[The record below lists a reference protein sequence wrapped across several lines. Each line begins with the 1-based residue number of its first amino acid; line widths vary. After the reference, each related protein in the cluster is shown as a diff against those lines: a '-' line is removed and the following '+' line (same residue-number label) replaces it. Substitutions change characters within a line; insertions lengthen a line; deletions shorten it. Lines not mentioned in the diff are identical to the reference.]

1 MFTGLVEDVGVVQK
15 SASGRLA
22 VRTAL
27 TGLKIGDSI
36 AVNGACLTI
45 RQITKD
51 VPEFDLLDY
60 TLRDTA
66 LAELTAGAKVNL
78 ERAVAADGRF
88 GGHLVSGHIDE
99 AGVVQS
105 FTADALTI
113 QVRPENKIYLAVKGS
128 VAVNGVSLTIQ
139 AVTDSSFTVGLIDHT
154 RQNTM
159 LGDLT
164 AGAKV
169 NIEYDLLI
177 RYLQNLL
184 PAADKKSLRRFLF

>member
-1 MFTGLVEDVGVVQK
+1 MFTGLVEDVGIVQK
-15 SASGRLA
+15 FASGRLA

-45 RQITKD
+45 RQITAD

-66 LAELTAGAKVNL
+66 LAELTAGVKVNL
-78 ERAVAADGRF
+78 ERAMAADGRF
-88 GGHLVSGHIDE
+88 GGHLVNGHIDE

-105 FTADALTI
+105 FTANTLTI
-113 QVRPENKIYLAVKGS
+113 RGRPENKIYLAVKGS

-139 AVTDSSFTVGLIDHT
+139 SVADSSFTVGLIDHT